1 MLMGRKLAV
10 TLAFAGLLLVAF
22 GAGCRGFF
30 VAPTLTSITISPTA
44 PAVQVGTTSTL
55 SAYGVNNDGSGS
67 YLTSGVSWSS
77 SDTTIATVSGTGS
90 AQLTGVSTGTA
101 TITATSEAVTNTAS
115 ATVFITISAI
125 AMSPTSANLSTGSGT
140 QAFLVYANND
150 PTLTNPADNL
160 SSGATLTVTLAGQA
174 VTTIACSYVSSDSP
188 PNQVCTASVAS
199 PGSYVVTATYP
210 GSNLTATAT
219 LNVQ

>member
-1 MLMGRKLAV
+1 MLTGRKLAV
-10 TLAFAGLLLVAF
+10 MLAFAGLLLVAF

-30 VAPTLTSITISPTA
+30 VAPTLTSITINPTA
-44 PAVQVGTTSTL
+44 PAVQVGTTTSL

-67 YLTSGVSWSS
+67 YLTTGVSWSS
-77 SDTTIATVSGTGS
+77 SDVTIATVSGAGS

-101 TITATSEAVTNTAS
+101 TITATSQSVTNTAS

-125 AMSPTSANLSTGSGT
+125 AMKPTSANLSSGSGT
-140 QAFLVYANND
+140 VPFLVYANND

-160 SSGATLTVTLAGQA
+160 SSGAILTVTQAGQA
-174 VTTIACSYVSSDSP
+174 VTTIACSYVSTDSP
-188 PNQVCTASVAS
+188 PDQECTASVAS
-199 PGSYVVTATYP
+199 PGPYVITATYP
-210 GSNLTATAT
+210 GSTLTATAT